1 MDRKSCWSL
10 FRFGFGL
17 LARSPWAPAGFAK
30 ASPSA
35 GREALPLI
43 IFRYQNQKTRPGAL
57 IELWRA
63 LDSPFYRSSVP
74 QTNQVDLA
82 RALIPRLVSR
92 FQRFFVD
99 HDHLQTKTDT
109 VNGVPRFYWHYNDG
123 IPHSIHAEDI
133 GHGSLDMQYLDA

>member
-63 LDSPFYRSSVP
+63 LVRFIDRLYLR
-74 QTNQVDLA
+74 QT
-82 RALIPRLVSR
+82 RWTSR
-92 FQRFFVD
+92 G
-99 HDHLQTKTDT
+99 L
-109 VNGVPRFYWHYNDG
+109 
-123 IPHSIHAEDI
+123 
-133 GHGSLDMQYLDA
+133 